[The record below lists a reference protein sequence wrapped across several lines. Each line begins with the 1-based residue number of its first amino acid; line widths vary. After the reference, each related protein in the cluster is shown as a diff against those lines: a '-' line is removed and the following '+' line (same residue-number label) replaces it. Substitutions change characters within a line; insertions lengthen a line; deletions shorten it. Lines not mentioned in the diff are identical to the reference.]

1 MRVDTPLGHERQ
13 IAGLWAAA
21 SEGRLAH
28 ALLFAGPAGIGK
40 FLAAETLT
48 AGLLCE
54 RGPGRPCRQC
64 GACKR
69 VAADSHP
76 DVHIIDPLKEELETI
91 PIKRIAPREGSE
103 GQTLE
108 EFLGLRA
115 MEGGWRIVLVRESE
129 RLNEE
134 AQNALLKT
142 LEEPGADALL
152 ILECSRTER
161 LLPTILSRTV
171 QVHLEPLAHEQVVAS
186 LVAQGVE
193 PERVHEAARIADG
206 AIGLAQRVLDE
217 DWLERRA
224 VLADCLRGRVSAWEA
239 LQALDGLAGDFPGR
253 TAAAKARNEAR
264 ATLDLGVALL
274 RDAAR
279 LEAGLPEAA
288 VPHAAVLGD
297 LPRSISSRERLER
310 VLVARQDVDLNLA
323 PDAALERMLLALAP
337 ESADRNKKP

>member
-1 MRVDTPLGHERQ
+1 
-13 IAGLWAAA
+13 
-21 SEGRLAH
+21 
-28 ALLFAGPAGIGK
+28 
-40 FLAAETLT
+40 
-48 AGLLCE
+48 
-54 RGPGRPCRQC
+54 
-64 GACKR
+64 
-69 VAADSHP
+69 
-76 DVHIIDPLKEELETI
+76 
-91 PIKRIAPREGSE
+91 
-103 GQTLE
+103 
-108 EFLGLRA
+108 
-115 MEGGWRIVLVRESE
+115 
-129 RLNEE
+129 
-134 AQNALLKT
+134 
-142 LEEPGADALL
+142 
-152 ILECSRTER
+152 
-161 LLPTILSRTV
+161 
-171 QVHLEPLAHEQVVAS
+171 LEPLAHEQVVAS
-186 LVAQGVE
+186 LVAQVVE

-224 VLADCLRGRVSAWEA
+224 VLADCLRGRMSAWEA